1 MTNLAETVA
10 ANSSQLTADDLV
22 SGPRILHIRNVSG
35 TGIKEQ
41 PIDIYFEGDEGK
53 PFKPCKTI
61 RRVLLFCWGE
71 DGKSFVGKSM
81 EVYRDPNVK
90 FGGLVVG
97 GIRVRKLS
105 HIKGKQVVP
114 VQASKGAKVGYT
126 VLPLTIDTPAVDTP
140 AEALTLD
147 GARSLVEDAPDL
159 AKLEWVWRQKSMTPF
174 RDELAETLAFRKS
187 QLTPVVDAGG
197 DEGFVE

>member
-10 ANSSQLTADDLV
+10 PNSSQLTADDLV
-22 SGPRILHIRNVSG
+22 SGPRILHIRNVAG

-41 PIDIYFEGDEGK
+41 PIDIFFDGDDGK

-90 FGGLVVG
+90 FGGLMVG

-105 HIKGKQVVP
+105 HINGKQVVP

-126 VLPLTIDTPAVDTP
+126 VLPLEVPQKVED
-140 AEALTLD
+140 LTLEAATALLE
-147 GARSLVEDAPDL
+147 GAEDLDAL
-159 AKLEWVWRQKSMTPF
+159 RAVWTRKAMAPF
-174 RDELAETLAFRKS
+174 RNDLQAVLERRKGELA
-187 QLTPVVDAGG
+187 PVVDAETG
-197 DEGFVE
+197 EVE

>member
-22 SGPRILHIRNVSG
+22 SGSRILHIRNVAG

-41 PIDIYFEGDEGK
+41 PIDIYFDGDEGK

-81 EVYRDPNVK
+81 EVYRDPSVK

-105 HIKGKQVVP
+105 HINGKQVVP

-126 VLPLTIDTPAVDTP
+126 VLPLEIAPA
-140 AEALTLD
+140 AEVLTLD
-147 GARSLVEDAPDL
+147 GARTDLEDATDL
-159 AKLEWVWRQKSMTPF
+159 ASLERAWKRKAMAPF

-187 QLTPVVDAGG
+187 QLTPAVDAGA
-197 DEGFVE
+197 DEGFVS